1 MCICRYISACVPVHV
16 GYVCVPVDVVD
27 VSSVSVPVH
36 VHLPI
41 HLGLCAGACGL
52 RLRAGGHGARLWFRH
67 RVVAWSGVSK
77 HLLSG
82 SALGLG
88 WLVSDQGLLIMPF
101 TTPPF
106 LHGAFL

>member
-1 MCICRYISACVPVHV
+1 VS
-16 GYVCVPVDVVD
+16 VD

-52 RLRAGGHGARLWFRH
+52 RLRAGGRGARLWFRH